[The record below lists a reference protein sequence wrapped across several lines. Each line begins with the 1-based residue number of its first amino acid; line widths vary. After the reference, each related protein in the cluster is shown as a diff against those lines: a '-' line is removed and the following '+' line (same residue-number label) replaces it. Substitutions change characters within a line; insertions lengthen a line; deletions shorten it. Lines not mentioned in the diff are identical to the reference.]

1 MSIKKSQIEDKS
13 ISPQN
18 QEKKN
23 KENRPNNADTYQE
36 FNYPG
41 QVTIKAKN
49 KKEADEK
56 FNKLNNK

>member
-18 QEKKN
+18 QEEKN
-23 KENRPNNADTYQE
+23 KEKRPNNTDTYQE

-49 KKEADEK
+49 KKEADKK
-56 FNKLNNK
+56 FNELNNK